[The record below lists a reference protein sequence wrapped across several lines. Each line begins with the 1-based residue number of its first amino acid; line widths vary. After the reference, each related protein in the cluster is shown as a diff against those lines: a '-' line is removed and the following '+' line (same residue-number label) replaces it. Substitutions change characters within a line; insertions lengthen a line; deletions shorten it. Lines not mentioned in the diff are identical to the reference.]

1 MMRMGLLTLIA
12 MLAFAGNSL
21 LCRLALASG
30 AIDALSF
37 TSLRLGSGALLLVLI
52 MAPHWRRHGRRPAR
66 LSMALMLF
74 GYMLC
79 FSLAYRSLSAATG
92 ALLLFGTVQLTM
104 FAVALAG
111 GERYAPRRWLGLL
124 LALAG
129 LVYLL
134 LPGLSAPDPAGAT
147 LMILSG
153 LCWGA
158 YSLLGRGD
166 AHPVETTSNNFLL
179 ATPLALAASL
189 LLAGPLAM
197 PVVVQPWG
205 LLLAVLSGALASGL
219 GYVAWYAAL
228 RGLAAGPAATVQLSV
243 PLLAAAG
250 GVLLLGEALNE
261 RLLLATP
268 LTLIGIGLMLRPSST
283 KEEYA

>member
-66 LSMALMLF
+66 LSMVLMLF

-134 LPGLSAPDPAGAT
+134 LPGLSAPDPAGAA
-147 LMILSG
+147 LMVLSG

-158 YSLLGRGD
+158 
-166 AHPVETTSNNFLL
+166 
-179 ATPLALAASL
+179 
-189 LLAGPLAM
+189 
-197 PVVVQPWG
+197 
-205 LLLAVLSGALASGL
+205 
-219 GYVAWYAAL
+219 
-228 RGLAAGPAATVQLSV
+228 
-243 PLLAAAG
+243 
-250 GVLLLGEALNE
+250 
-261 RLLLATP
+261 
-268 LTLIGIGLMLRPSST
+268 
-283 KEEYA
+283 

>member
-129 LVYLL
+129 LAIIGV
-134 LPGLSAPDPAGAT
+134 
-147 LMILSG
+147 
-153 LCWGA
+153 GA
-158 YSLLGRGD
+158 YIQIGAKHYLD
-166 AHPVETTSNNFLL
+166 FLDSTYL
-179 ATPLALAASL
+179 NTPIVFIIV
-189 LLAGPLAM
+189 GK
-197 PVVVQPWG
+197 
-205 LLLAVLSGALASGL
+205 
-219 GYVAWYAAL
+219 
-228 RGLAAGPAATVQLSV
+228 
-243 PLLAAAG
+243 
-250 GVLLLGEALNE
+250 E
-261 RLLLATP
+261 RSES
-268 LTLIGIGLMLRPSST
+268 I
-283 KEEYA
+283 